1 MWARLGLAPSQ
12 VTGALKEAESV
23 RPQPYRLGSG
33 HAVTWIVH
41 PSRDLPALISPAAV
55 WINYRSEPGRYPRY
69 EGADVISGKVSARL
83 LHDKVA
89 IIDGSAALFDAP
101 TSSRSIT
108 WAEADAQ
115 TLEEILDGAYMV
127 PEGLEAL
134 VGVLV
139 LSLIGG
145 IAFALVDPRRALGV
159 AAVVLVAYVG
169 VSVIAYRR
177 GIFPDLVLA
186 PAALGLSS
194 VVSGITS
201 QVQRAAE
208 RRRIFGLFGAHVPSR
223 AAGLALR
230 GSKRE
235 VTVLFADLRGVANL
249 AWHGRP
255 EDVLTQLNDL
265 LHGLMQAATEEG
277 ATVHKY
283 GSEVVM
289 AIFNA
294 PLGQPD
300 HVERAIRAALKMQ
313 AAMATGSVAAGI
325 GIHTGEAVVG
335 AVGTPE
341 RLEYM
346 AVGQTV
352 DLAHGLSESAGRGEV
367 VISEEMRLTLG
378 DEIEAEARAPIT
390 IRGIGGGLSTYRVTG
405 MRKS

>member
-1 MWARLGLAPSQ
+1 
-12 VTGALKEAESV
+12 
-23 RPQPYRLGSG
+23 
-33 HAVTWIVH
+33 VTWIVH

-55 WINYRSEPGRYPRY
+55 WINYRSQPGQYRRY
-69 EGADVISGKVSARL
+69 EGADVISGKVTDRALRN
-83 LHDKVA
+83 KIV
-89 IIDGSAALFDAP
+89 IIDSTAALFDAP
-101 TSSRSIT
+101 TSTRLIT

-115 TLEEILDGAYMV
+115 TLEEILDSAYMV

-134 VGVLV
+134 LGVLA
-139 LSLIGG
+139 LSLIGSFT
-145 IAFALVDPRRALGV
+145 FALDNPRRAL
-159 AAVVLVAYVG
+159 VVVVIVLGAYVMA
-169 VSVIAYRR
+169 SVVAYRR
-177 GIFPDLVLA
+177 GMFPDLVLA

-194 VVSGITS
+194 VVGGVTH
-201 QVQRAAE
+201 QVQRATE
-208 RRRIFGLFGAHVPSR
+208 RRRIFGLFGSHVPPS
-223 AAGLALR
+223 AAGHALR

-255 EDVLTQLNDL
+255 EEVLKQLNEVL
-265 LHGLMQAATEEG
+265 RGVMQAATDEG

-283 GSEVVM
+283 GSEAVM
-289 AIFNA
+289 ATFNA
-294 PLGQPD
+294 PLDQPD
-300 HVERAIRAALKMQ
+300 HRERATRAALKMQ

-335 AVGTPE
+335 AVGQPE

-352 DLAHGLSESAGRGEV
+352 DLAYGLSESAGRGEV

-390 IRGIGGGLSTYRVTG
+390 IRGIGGGLATYRVIG
-405 MRKS
+405 MRES